1 MTKTFKIAYC
11 GLVAGAVAL
20 FAVTQSAQAIPING
34 SISMHGDETAY
45 VGTSGTGA
53 VDGDLSTAR
62 SIVFNLAVVSTSPA
76 PNGSFTGLGGLSVT
90 MAPFLN
96 INPAVLP
103 AGAIWSVAGYSLTLS
118 SLSTL
123 FASQTSLTLFGTGTF
138 SDGIPADNTAG
149 NWTATFTSSGPGTT
163 GVTFGFNSSSTGI
176 PTTVPDAGSSLL
188 LLGLGLTALAAF
200 AKFSKQVFA

>member
-20 FAVTQSAQAIPING
+20 FAVTQSAQAIPISG
-34 SISMHGDETAY
+34 SISMHGDEVAY
-45 VGTSGTGA
+45 VGTSGIGA

-96 INPAVLP
+96 INPAALP
-103 AGAIWSVAGYSLTLS
+103 GTAIWSVGGYSLTLT

-138 SDGIPADNTAG
+138 SDGIPADSTAG
-149 NWTATFTSSGPGTT
+149 NWTATFTSSGPGST
-163 GVTFGFNSSSTGI
+163 GVTFGFNSSSANV
-176 PTTVPDAGSSLL
+176 PSVPDARSSLL
-188 LLGLGLTALAAF
+188 LLWPGLTGLARI
-200 AKFSKQVFA
+200 